1 MGKNVFAVEKELQHK
16 MKVMK
21 NLCDFSKNFTN
32 NTDYF
37 DKLISI
43 VKNNQTEHTVEE
55 LENFLINYESKLS
68 LSKASYDDERIT
80 LYSVFENQYYDAKTL
95 LDIINSTENIKYDI
109 FYKKFQ
115 VLLTYCELMIKNEF
129 TIQ

>member
-1 MGKNVFAVEKELQHK
+1 MGKNVFAVEKELQYK
-16 MKVMK
+16 MKVIK

-68 LSKASYDDERIT
+68 RASYDDERVT

-95 LDIINSTENIKYDI
+95 LDIVNSTENIKYDI

-115 VLLTYCELMIKNEF
+115 VLLTYVELMIKNEF

>member
-1 MGKNVFAVEKELQHK
+1 MGKNVFAVEKELQYK

-43 VKNNQTEHTVEE
+43 VKNNQTEHNVEE
-55 LENFLINYESKLS
+55 LESFLVNYESKLS
-68 LSKASYDDERIT
+68 RASYDDEHVT
-80 LYSVFENQYYDAKTL
+80 LYNVFENEYYSAKTVI
-95 LDIINSTENIKYDI
+95 DTINDVKNIKYDI

-115 VLLTYCELMIKNEF
+115 VLLTYVELMIKNEF